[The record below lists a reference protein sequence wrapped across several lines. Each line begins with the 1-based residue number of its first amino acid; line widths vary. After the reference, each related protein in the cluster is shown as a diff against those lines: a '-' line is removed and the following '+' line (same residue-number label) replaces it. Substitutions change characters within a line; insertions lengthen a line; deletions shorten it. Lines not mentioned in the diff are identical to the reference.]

1 MYKEKLK
8 MKKKRKNKMKVKNRD
23 QAIVAAYNRQIN
35 LNVRVVKSKRDY
47 DRNNHKS
54 ETRKLASL

>member
-1 MYKEKLK
+1 
-8 MKKKRKNKMKVKNRD
+8 MKRKRKNKMKTKLKRRD
-23 QAIVAAYNRQIN
+23 SIIAAAYSRQIN

-47 DRNNHKS
+47 DRNSHKS

>member
-1 MYKEKLK
+1 
-8 MKKKRKNKMKVKNRD
+8 MKRKRKNKMKTKLKRRD
-23 QAIVAAYNRQIN
+23 SLIVAAYNRQIN

-47 DRNNHKS
+47 DRKSHKS